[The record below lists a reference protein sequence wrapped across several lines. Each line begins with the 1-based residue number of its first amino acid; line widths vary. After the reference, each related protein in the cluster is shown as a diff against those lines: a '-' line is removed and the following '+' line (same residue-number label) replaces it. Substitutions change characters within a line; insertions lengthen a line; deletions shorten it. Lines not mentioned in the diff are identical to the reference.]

1 MEGFGGKEKG
11 SIGNSKKV
19 ELFSV
24 VLLEIQLFSSM
35 LCVFSAGISGRILWF
50 LLIFV
55 GIFKNYYQDFIFLL
69 IEYG

>member
-1 MEGFGGKEKG
+1 
-11 SIGNSKKV
+11 V

-55 GIFKNYYQDFIFLL
+55 GIFKNYYQDFIYLL

>member
-11 SIGNSKKV
+11 GIVNSKV

-24 VLLEIQLFSSM
+24 VLLETQLFPSM
-35 LCVFSAGISGRILWF
+35 LCVFTAGIFGPWF

-55 GIFKNYYQDFIFLL
+55 GII
-69 IEYG
+69 